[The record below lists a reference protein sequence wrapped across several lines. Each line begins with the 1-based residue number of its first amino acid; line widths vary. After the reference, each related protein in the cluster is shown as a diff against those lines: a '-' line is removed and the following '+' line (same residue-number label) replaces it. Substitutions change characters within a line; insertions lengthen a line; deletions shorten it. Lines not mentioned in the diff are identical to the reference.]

1 MSFLG
6 RRYFKLPILSCP
18 RIPPATQANAS
29 IVNHAQGKRRLELI
43 GESHGIVCFF
53 NFCSKR
59 QIIESL
65 ALWALL

>member
-1 MSFLG
+1 MYATTPRL
-6 RRYFKLPILSCP
+6 YFPNVVSALY
-18 RIPPATQANAS
+18 AS

-65 ALWALL
+65 ALQTIELVPFSKI